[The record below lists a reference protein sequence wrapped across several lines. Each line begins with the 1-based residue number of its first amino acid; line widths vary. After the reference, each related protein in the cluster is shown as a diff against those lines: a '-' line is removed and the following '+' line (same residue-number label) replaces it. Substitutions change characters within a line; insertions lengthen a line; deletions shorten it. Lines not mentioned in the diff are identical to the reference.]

1 MKIKLIKRYNPE
13 KFTFDVLKD
22 KYGVFAIRGPRSV
35 PHSLSESLK
44 Q

>member
-1 MKIKLIKRYNPE
+1 MKIKLVKRYDPGD
-13 KFTFDVLKD
+13 FTFDVLKE
-22 KYGVFAIRGPRSV
+22 KYGIFAIRGPRSV